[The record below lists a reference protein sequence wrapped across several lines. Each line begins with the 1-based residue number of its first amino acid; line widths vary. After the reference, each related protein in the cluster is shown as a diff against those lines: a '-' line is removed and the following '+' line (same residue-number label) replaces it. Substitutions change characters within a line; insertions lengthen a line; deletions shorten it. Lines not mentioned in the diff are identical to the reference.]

1 MNRYFRK
8 KKNKM
13 QKEFGTDHV
22 YNCDAFNEMRPLQTD
37 VEYIDSI
44 GKSVFNAMISADP
57 QAIW

>member
-1 MNRYFRK
+1 
-8 KKNKM
+8 M